1 MKALKAV
8 ESIDYLKLLFLS
20 SIWAGSF
27 ICIEVALQEYS
38 FLFIAFIRIFFAA
51 LFFLPIIYFK
61 KLTFP
66 KDAKTWRIIILA
78 ALLNNSLP
86 FSLLA
91 WGQQYINASTASIVL
106 AVGPFIAL
114 ILSHFI
120 TKDEKFTFFKL
131 LGVIFGF
138 LGIVLLLADGFNS
151 DNINAF
157 YGQIAVLF
165 ASMGYIA
172 SGLLLRKLHN
182 ISSIITSSSMFIC
195 ASLILFPFVLY
206 FDTFIYESYL
216 NTAFYALIFLALI
229 PTACAS
235 IIRIKIIQS
244 VGVQFMSLVTYLIPL
259 FTIFWAWVIFDESPK
274 DITYISLFLV
284 LLGLFIRKIKIK
296 QKTF

>member
-1 MKALKAV
+1 VKTLKAV
-8 ESIDYLKLLFLS
+8 NSFDYLKLLFLS

-27 ICIEVALQEYS
+27 ICIEIALEQYS

-51 LFFLPIIYFK
+51 LFFLPIIYYK
-61 KLTFP
+61 KLSFP
-66 KDAKTWRIIILA
+66 KDSKTWAIIILA
-78 ALLNNSLP
+78 SLLNNSLP

-91 WGQQYINASTASIVL
+91 WGQQYVTASTASIVL

-114 ILSHFI
+114 VLSHFV

-131 LGVIFGF
+131 LGVVFGF
-138 LGIVLLLADGFNS
+138 LGIVLLLADGFKS
-151 DNINAF
+151 EDPNAF
-157 YGQIAVLF
+157 YGQIAILF
-165 ASMGYIA
+165 ASMGYIV

-182 ISSIITSSSMFIC
+182 TSTIITSTSMFIC

-206 FDTFIYESYL
+206 FDAFIYESYL
-216 NTAFYALIFLALI
+216 NTSFYALIFLALI
-229 PTACAS
+229 PTAFAS

-259 FTIFWAWVIFDESPK
+259 FTIFWAFIIFDESPK

-296 QKTF
+296 QKII